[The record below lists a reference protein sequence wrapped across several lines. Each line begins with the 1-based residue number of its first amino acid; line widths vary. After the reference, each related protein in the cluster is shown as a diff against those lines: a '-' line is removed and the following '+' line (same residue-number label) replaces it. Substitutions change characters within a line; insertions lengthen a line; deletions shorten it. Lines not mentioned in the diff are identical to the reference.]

1 MKSVDLNQEWETTPD
16 VGKGR
21 VTWESVQAA
30 HTKIVQG
37 APEITKSAEGIEATA
52 YSGEG
57 AEAQEDGIDRGRE
70 SQGVQVVASGQGIAS
85 IGVAEKEGEG
95 GEPGG
100 QNLPGA
106 TDTAFTTIATFG
118 AQPLVDSGGTST
130 ANAVEAPVQ
139 SSGTVVDPQ
148 QDDDVLTHKANE
160 NPVVTEAKARGLYK
174 TPLGSGMHEIKCPWG
189 HEHTNSAENSATY
202 TEPDEYQTS
211 GSFRCKDASHTHITA
226 KDLMEELGVPKMVAR
241 NKPTIRN
248 VAGDLHSVVDASEK
262 VLASR
267 SKFFQSGTVIV
278 SVTTDPTT
286 GNPAISPTSMLT
298 LTREL
303 SAAASW
309 EKEDS
314 RSGGWKPCDP
324 PARHVSILYNASEY
338 RYLPPLAGVA
348 RQPYI
353 DEADGALV
361 IEPGYNEKTQIFG
374 VFDPAQFQLAE
385 PTMEAALQAL
395 AKLTN
400 LLSEFHF
407 TSDHDTSAMVSAIIT
422 AVVRPSLAHAPAYHL
437 RAHDIG
443 SGKSY
448 ACELISA
455 FASPA
460 PSEKVSYPTTS
471 EEATKVILSLL
482 LKNPAVIEF
491 DDMDSDWIAHGAFK
505 RMLTAEFVTDRVLGH
520 SKTATVR
527 TRVLFLGS
535 GNNVGPKDDMRRRVA
550 TINLDPKCATPTTM
564 EYKGSPVEAVRK
576 NRGAYVAAV
585 LTIVQAWIKAGKPR
599 AQVKSIA
606 TYGAWSDY
614 CRQSLLW
621 LGLADPA
628 TSLLDQVTH
637 DPDGDPLV
645 DLLHAWKG
653 AFGTT
658 ATTVRKALQMAAG
671 GQRELD
677 EAIRDCL
684 GEERG
689 QPNPS
694 KMGWFLKKHAGRIVK
709 GMRFVDATADGRK
722 AWKIVVVDQGVVT
735 ESLSTRVASI
745 DDESGMY

>member
-1 MKSVDLNQEWETTPD
+1 M
-16 VGKGR
+16 G
-21 VTWESVQAA
+21 
-30 HTKIVQG
+30 
-37 APEITKSAEGIEATA
+37 
-52 YSGEG
+52 
-57 AEAQEDGIDRGRE
+57 
-70 SQGVQVVASGQGIAS
+70 
-85 IGVAEKEGEG
+85 
-95 GEPGG
+95 
-100 QNLPGA
+100 
-106 TDTAFTTIATFG
+106 
-118 AQPLVDSGGTST
+118 QPLPFALVD
-130 ANAVEAPVQ
+130 
-139 SSGTVVDPQ
+139 Q
-148 QDDDVLTHKANE
+148 QRDDDDVLTHKAIE
-160 NPVVTEAKARGLYK
+160 NPVVTEAKARGFYK

-189 HEHTNSAENSATY
+189 HEHANSAENSATY

-211 GSFRCKDASHTHITA
+211 GSFRCKDASHSHISA

-267 SKFFQSGTVIV
+267 GKFFQSGTVIV

-286 GNPAISPTSMLT
+286 GNPAIAPIGMLT

-314 RSGGWKPCDP
+314 SSGGWKPCDP
-324 PARHVSILYNASEY
+324 PARHVSILYNSSEY

-348 RQPYI
+348 RQPYLN
-353 DEADGALV
+353 EGDGTLV
-361 IEPGYNEKTQIFG
+361 IEPGYNETTQIFG
-374 VFDPAQFQLAE
+374 VFDPAQFQLPE

-395 AKLTN
+395 ATLKN
-400 LLSEFHF
+400 LLAEFHYS
-407 TSDHDTSAMVSAIIT
+407 SDHDRSAMLSAIIT
-422 AVVRPSLAHAPAYHL
+422 AVLRPSLAHAPAFHV

-535 GNNVGPKDDMRRRVA
+535 GNNVGPRDDMRRRVG

-564 EYKGSPVEAVRK
+564 EYKGSPVDEVRK

-585 LTIVQAWIKAGKPR
+585 LTIVQAWIRAGKPR
-599 AQVKSIA
+599 SPVKSIA
-606 TYGAWSDY
+606 SYGAWSDY

-621 LGLADPA
+621 LGLPDPT
-628 TSLLDQVTH
+628 TSLLDQVTR

-645 DLLHAWKG
+645 EMLHAWKA
-653 AFGTT
+653 AFGTA
-658 ATTVRKALQMAAG
+658 ATTVRKALHTAAN
-671 GQRELD
+671 GQKELD
-677 EAIRDCL
+677 AAIRDCL

-694 KMGWFLKKHAGRIVK
+694 KMGWFLKKHAGRIIK
-709 GMRFVDATADGRK
+709 GMRFVEATADGRK
-722 AWKIVVVDQGVVT
+722 AWKIAVLDQEALT
-735 ESLSTRVASI
+735 ESLTTRASI
-745 DDESGMY
+745 DDSDLY